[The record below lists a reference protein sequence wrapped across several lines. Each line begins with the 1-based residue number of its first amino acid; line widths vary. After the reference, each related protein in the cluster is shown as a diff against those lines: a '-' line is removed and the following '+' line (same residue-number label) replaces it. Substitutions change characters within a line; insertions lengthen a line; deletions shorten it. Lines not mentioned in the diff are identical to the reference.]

1 MKKYLLAILIAIPC
15 IGLAQT
21 ESHLKIS
28 EEYLE
33 ISGVK
38 AGFNNLVDDVIKSQS
53 GQMPKEYQ
61 EKFKVVMKSF
71 MDKYYTY
78 ELLKPKLTKMYAN
91 EFTELELKDL
101 IVFYSSPTGKK
112 LAERFQSLTQK
123 GMEIGMSTV
132 KEHEQDLQEMM
143 KKAFSQNN

>member
-15 IGLAQT
+15 ISLAQT
-21 ESHLKIS
+21 ESHLKVS
-28 EEYLE
+28 ENYLE
-33 ISGVK
+33 VSGIKV
-38 AGFNNLVDDVIKSQS
+38 GFNNIVDDVIKSQS

-61 EKFKVVMKSF
+61 EKFKEVMKSF

-78 ELLKPKLTKMYAN
+78 DILKPKLAKIYAD

-112 LAERFQSLTQK
+112 FADKIPSLTKK
-123 GMEIGMSTV
+123 GMEIGANTV
-132 KEHEQDLQEMM
+132 KDHQEELQEMM
-143 KKAFSQNN
+143 KKAFSNK